1 MKLLYVVMA
10 FAASLSITSLEFD
23 PTPSETLSFAEVG
36 RDCSKVATNTPAGQ
50 YFQSPER
57 PYNVSMGAT
66 QGTRAITALL
76 DLGVDLQSCKVSQG
90 KASQLL
96 ETDDTR
102 TVRLVS
108 SPPSPHWRGNRYKV
122 RLSLS
127 CPFALAYSKI

>member
-57 PYNVSMGAT
+57 PYNVSMGSHPRYQSHNSTARLGSRSPIV
-66 QGTRAITALL
+66 QG
-76 DLGVDLQSCKVSQG
+76 
-90 KASQLL
+90 
-96 ETDDTR
+96 
-102 TVRLVS
+102 
-108 SPPSPHWRGNRYKV
+108 
-122 RLSLS
+122 
-127 CPFALAYSKI
+127 